1 MKNAVDIDVV
11 IDERFVDP
19 KVTITTKEKNNFVES
34 IINAV
39 ETVSETEY
47 PLIPAVNG
55 EGTVFVSQR
64 DIIRVFTHGRKV
76 MIETDDGQ
84 YEVRKKLYVLE
95 EELNPSRFIRIS
107 QSEIINIYK
116 VKSFDIN
123 IAGTIGVEFENGRK
137 SWASRSCVKTI
148 KELLKA

>member
-19 KVTITTKEKNNFVES
+19 KVTIPTKEKNNFVES

-95 EELNPSRFIRIS
+95 EELNSSRFIRIS